1 MSFIQ
6 DCDWRNDF
14 FALSTNVDILWI
26 LLSIQWQSCRSQ
38 EYFFF
43 LFSWLELSHGGSW
56 HNSYNCVRCRTY
68 RVRFWYDAL
77 AAALYQDMIVDEK
90 NLKDSLHFNSLNVHC
105 DTVMEMVTLHWQSTW
120 HYKTDN
126 KRLLR
131 VFGFWEKI
139 KRIIHRCLQLWWCSA
154 CAHWCCVEFEY
165 QKDVC
170 CGELENKESLVNGT
184 TTLRIT
190 FAKLAY
196 RFGSE
201 CTQLQVLTNVV
212 WPTYRFAKEVGSSF
226 ETITLQSCSKC
237 TQLCTFVDWCRSS
250 HGQVCDD

>member
-1 MSFIQ
+1 MCCQLPCIKTWLLMKRIWKIHFTSIV
-6 DCDWRNDF
+6 
-14 FALSTNVDILWI
+14 ST
-26 LLSIQWQSCRSQ
+26 
-38 EYFFF
+38 F
-43 LFSWLELSHGGSW
+43 
-56 HNSYNCVRCRTY
+56 T
-68 RVRFWYDAL
+68 
-77 AAALYQDMIVDEK
+77 
-90 NLKDSLHFNSLNVHC
+90 
-105 DTVMEMVTLHWQSTW
+105 VTLLWRWSRCTDRAPDW

-126 KRLLR
+126 KRLLC

-237 TQLCTFVDWCRSS
+237 TQLCKFVDWCRSS

>member
-1 MSFIQ
+1 MVTMSRWTIFASSIRSGSTVLLKTSRLFFCSKISWTWSQ
-6 DCDWRNDF
+6 SLYLNVFPSKIVIGGMTSLHYRQMLTYYGYYSQFNDKVVVLKNTF
-14 FALSTNVDILWI
+14 S
-26 LLSIQWQSCRSQ
+26 
-38 EYFFF
+38 FFF
-43 LFSWLELSHGGSW
+43 RDLSHGRAW

-68 RVRFWYDAL
+68 RVRFWYDVL

-126 KRLLR
+126 KRLLC

-154 CAHWCCVEFEY
+154 RAHWCCVEFEY

-212 WPTYRFAKEVGSSF
+212 
-226 ETITLQSCSKC
+226 
-237 TQLCTFVDWCRSS
+237 
-250 HGQVCDD
+250 